1 MPPQNP
7 ITRIEQVARDL
18 GRLAEEL
25 GDYVGPDA
33 RRALLH
39 WQAELRW
46 ALDQLQ
52 QTMQNEASQ
61 QGLRSNR

>member
-18 GRLAEEL
+18 GRLADQIE
-25 GDYVGPDA
+25 GYAGPDA

-39 WQAELRW
+39 WQDELR
-46 ALDQLQ
+46 AAVDEIQRLATSDV
-52 QTMQNEASQ
+52 EAQ
-61 QGLRSNR
+61 